1 MAKKKKP
8 APKQGTKLFD
18 LKIRWSQRFAY
29 LKVVNPQDVIDDI
42 DASVSSNIQANE
54 PNDWLIHRY
63 LVWLAATDD
72 GQVTDCEWEGYD
84 DLTKVEQ
91 RLYEWI
97 DEHHPS
103 CYATVY
109 DLDEH
114 RELDFERTSGI
125 RWQDAKLVLDRL
137 FTTIKEA
144 VQETGVFVSDW
155 LDEQI
160 AGLCSAVEQAL
171 RRDG

>member
-1 MAKKKKP
+1 MAKKKP
-8 APKQGTKLFD
+8 ASKLFD
-18 LKIRWSQRFAY
+18 LKQRWFQRFAY
-29 LKVVNPQDVIDDI
+29 LKAVNPQDVIDDT
-42 DASVSSNIQANE
+42 DAHVTDNICAGE

-109 DLDEH
+109 DLDER

-125 RWQDAKLVLDRL
+125 CWKDTKLAPIACFRRSRKPCKRPASSLV
-137 FTTIKEA
+137 
-144 VQETGVFVSDW
+144 TGSTSRSTGCAAPSSKPKRG
-155 LDEQI
+155 E
-160 AGLCSAVEQAL
+160 
-171 RRDG
+171 